1 MICTPKV
8 RHFWR
13 CIFFMGK
20 TGKNKVYSAEFK
32 IGVIMDM
39 REHHLSYN
47 ETARKYWDISKGQEH
62 NYQKQIQRWERIY
75 LEEGAE
81 GLMKERRGRACSAS
95 GTRKGRPPKLD
106 KKVEEDL
113 IAENQRLRMEIE
125 YLKKLDALVQKR
137 LQEERKKQ
145 Q

>member
-1 MICTPKV
+1 MAKKGNIQK
-8 RHFWR
+8 R
-13 CIFFMGK
+13 
-20 TGKNKVYSAEFK
+20 YSAEFK

-39 REHHLSYN
+39 REHRLGYR
-47 ETARKYWDISKGQEH
+47 ETVRKYWDISQGQDQ
-62 NYQKQIQRWERIY
+62 NYKNTVIRWERIY

-81 GLMKERRGRACSAS
+81 GLMKERRGRACKVS

-125 YLKKLDALVQKR
+125 YLKKLSALV
-137 LQEERKKQ
+137 LAEERENDKKP
-145 Q
+145 